1 LHVSYIATLL
11 VIVCN
16 QQVGTNMTRGIR
28 DVTRG
33 THQTVAI
40 VPGHAIKSESLPE
53 DGDLCFKVLFCFS
66 MLNTQ
71 SCVSN

>member
-11 VIVCN
+11 VIVCK
-16 QQVGTNMTRGIR
+16 I
-28 DVTRG
+28 
-33 THQTVAI
+33 
-40 VPGHAIKSESLPE
+40 
-53 DGDLCFKVLFCFS
+53 